1 MLDTAYNDDVCWP
14 RNLAIRK
21 LVTKFSMRRFHS
33 CWSQKED
40 TRWILNKRSNMI
52 ADLLTPG
59 TGDGASSRRCPQRLW
74 MLSGTAP
81 AVMSVHIGALCMGS
95 AAQRYRWW
103 LVSAPGGGCM
113 APVVTPRSGLRRS
126 RNRDTL
132 LSNVWHKGRKKCS
145 SYGGSYG
152 KF

>member
-1 MLDTAYNDDVCWP
+1 
-14 RNLAIRK
+14 
-21 LVTKFSMRRFHS
+21 MRRFHS

-40 TRWILNKRSNMI
+40 TRWILNKRSNKI

-74 MLSGTAP
+74 MLSGTTP

-103 LVSAPGGGCM
+103 LVSAPGGAYM
-113 APVVTPRSGLRRS
+113 APVVTPRSGLRKS
-126 RNRDTL
+126 RNWDKR
-132 LSNVWHKGRKKCS
+132 LSNVRHKGRKKVQFIW
-145 SYGGSYG
+145 G
-152 KF
+152 KLWKILKLCTLLFCEWNLRSNVQAVW